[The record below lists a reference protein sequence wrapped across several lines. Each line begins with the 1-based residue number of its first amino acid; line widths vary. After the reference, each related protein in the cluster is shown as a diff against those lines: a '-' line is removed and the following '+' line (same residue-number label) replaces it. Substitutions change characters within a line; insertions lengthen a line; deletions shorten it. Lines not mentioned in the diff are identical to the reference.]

1 MTYNARESPL
11 GLKDIRA
18 EIIKKLLDGR
28 IQHEITRNGDINEK
42 NILLTGKVNVEE
54 VVELINATKGA
65 GYSTSK
71 HHLDGSIDVHIFK
84 VKKNKVEWYI
94 KCYVIEPDVWF
105 ISVHQ

>member
-1 MTYNARESPL
+1 M

-18 EIIKKLLDGR
+18 EIIRKLLDGR

-42 NILLTGKVNVEE
+42 NFLLTGKVNVEE

-71 HHLDGSIDVHIFK
+71 HHLDGSIDVHVFK

-94 KCYVIEPDVWF
+94 KCYLIEPDIWF